1 VITLGIDLASQDKNT
16 ASCVVEWRAGQAHV
30 QLPRCPQGDDELLD
44 AVEAADVAGIDI
56 PLGWP
61 DAFVTVVAG
70 YHAGQPWPD
79 VTPASL
85 CYRATDVY
93 VEQRLRELDHWR
105 RPLSVASDRIAI
117 PAMRAARLL
126 TRLAERGFAVDR
138 SGAGRLVEAYPGAAL
153 EIWGLPSRGYK
164 GTKGE
169 AVRAGIF
176 AELERR
182 TRPWL
187 RLDAI
192 TRQSCCGS
200 DHALDALVCAL
211 IARAAT
217 LGLCQRP
224 PAMHAEQAAREGWIA
239 LPDVDALDR
248 LAS

>member
-1 VITLGIDLASQDKNT
+1 VITLGIDLASQNKAT
-16 ASCVVEWRAGQAHV
+16 ASCVVQWEAGEARVH
-30 QLPRCPQGDDELLD
+30 PPCCPQSDDQLLE

-61 DAFVTVVAG
+61 DSFVEVVAG
-70 YHAGQPWPD
+70 YHAGRPWPD

-85 CYRATDVY
+85 CYRATDVR
-93 VEQRLRELDHWR
+93 VERRLRELSRWR

-126 TRLAERGFAVDR
+126 TRLAERGYAVDR
-138 SGAGRLVEAYPGAAL
+138 SGAGRLVEAYPAAAL

-164 GTKGE
+164 GTKGA
-169 AVRAGIF
+169 AVRAAIF

-182 TRPWL
+182 TGGWL

-192 TRQSCCGS
+192 TRHTCCGS
-200 DHALDALVCAL
+200 DHALDALLAAL

-217 LGLCQRP
+217 QGLCERP
-224 PAMHAEQAAREGWIA
+224 PAGQMAMATREGWIA
-239 LPDVDALDR
+239 LPSVDALDH
-248 LAS
+248 LA

>member
-1 VITLGIDLASQDKNT
+1 VITLGIDLASQDKGT
-16 ASCVVEWRAGQAHV
+16 ASCVVEWRTGEARV
-30 QLPRCPQGDDELLD
+30 QTPRCPQSDEELLE

-61 DAFVTVVAG
+61 DDFVKVVAG

-93 VEQRLRELDHWR
+93 IEQRLRALDHWR

-126 TRLAERGFAVDR
+126 TRLAERGFDVDR

-153 EIWGLPSRGYK
+153 EVWGLPSRGYK
-164 GTKGE
+164 GTKGA

-182 TRPWL
+182 TSTWL

-211 IARAAT
+211 IARAEK
-217 LGLCQRP
+217 LELCQRP
-224 PAMHAEQAAREGWIA
+224 PVIHAERAAREGWIA
-239 LPDVDALDR
+239 LPDVGALDR
-248 LAS
+248 LVG

>member
-1 VITLGIDLASQDKNT
+1 VITLGIDLASQDKST
-16 ASCVVEWRAGQAHV
+16 ASCVVQWEAGRARVH
-30 QLPRCPQGDDELLD
+30 PPCCPQSDDQLLE

-61 DAFVTVVAG
+61 DSFVEVVAG
-70 YHAGQPWPD
+70 YHAGRPWPD

-85 CYRATDVY
+85 CYRATDVR
-93 VEQRLRELDHWR
+93 VERRLRELSRWR

-126 TRLAERGFAVDR
+126 TRLAERGYAVDR
-138 SGAGRLVEAYPGAAL
+138 SGAGRLVEAYPAAAL

-164 GTKGE
+164 GTKGA
-169 AVRAGIF
+169 AVRAAIF

-182 TRPWL
+182 TGGWL

-192 TRQSCCGS
+192 TRHTCCGS
-200 DHALDALVCAL
+200 DHALDALLAAL

-217 LGLCQRP
+217 QGLCERP
-224 PAMHAEQAAREGWIA
+224 PAGQMAMATREGWIA
-239 LPDVDALDR
+239 LPSVDALDH
-248 LAS
+248 LA